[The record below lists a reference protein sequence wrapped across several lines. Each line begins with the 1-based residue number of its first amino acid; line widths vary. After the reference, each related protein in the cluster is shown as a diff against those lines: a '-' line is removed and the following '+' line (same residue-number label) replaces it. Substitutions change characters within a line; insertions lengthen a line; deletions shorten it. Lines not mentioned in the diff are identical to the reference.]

1 MTRCRYPC
9 AVALLVIRRE
19 VTAVGGRKT
28 RATQIGLP
36 AEQTAADCGNDPS
49 RSCWHRVA
57 AESKEVST
65 RATQGRGLLIR
76 SGRRSLVTCCRGLDP
91 VELAPAAGRIAH
103 LLAAAPPI
111 EFPDGL
117 APPPA
122 PVDPAPLPD
131 DTLPRADGRYY
142 LDCGRAGRTG
152 TGTHPRCKPAALAS
166 LHPPF
171 RGLPKQDP
179 APCAGGHVP
188 ASGQLLAYPRRQ
200 HQRVVHQVRAAP
212 QPGRDQNRRGQ
223 GHAAGKG
230 LFSADHHRGASF
242 GVSHHRDSWQRVR

>member
-19 VTAVGGRKT
+19 VTAVGGEKT
-28 RATQIGLP
+28 RATQIGLS

-49 RSCWHRVA
+49 RSRWHRVA

-65 RATQGRGLLIR
+65 RATQGRVCSSGAEGDRSLPAVAR
-76 SGRRSLVTCCRGLDP
+76 SGSGGVGPGGGSDSP
-91 VELAPAAGRIAH
+91 LAGGRAAHRV
-103 LLAAAPPI
+103 
-111 EFPDGL
+111 PDGL

-122 PVDPAPLPD
+122 PVDPTPLPD

-179 APCAGGHVP
+179 APCAGHVP

-230 LFSADHHRGASF
+230 LFSADHRRASF
-242 GVSHHRDSWQRVR
+242 GVSHHRDSWQHVR